1 MFLGQVLSLLI
12 FAVVLWSLEDPFS
25 KIVDLRVVVH
35 RTAKG
40 SSLVFF
46 FLPFPSF
53 PLTSERGSKLSKFT
67 DCFSDRIRTR
77 ISVF

>member
-1 MFLGQVLSLLI
+1 MCKDQAGVFLGQVLSLLI

-40 SSLVFF
+40 SSLVLTFSLAF
-46 FLPFPSF
+46 SLF
-53 PLTSERGSKLSKFT
+53 PLNLGKGK
-67 DCFSDRIRTR
+67 
-77 ISVF
+77 